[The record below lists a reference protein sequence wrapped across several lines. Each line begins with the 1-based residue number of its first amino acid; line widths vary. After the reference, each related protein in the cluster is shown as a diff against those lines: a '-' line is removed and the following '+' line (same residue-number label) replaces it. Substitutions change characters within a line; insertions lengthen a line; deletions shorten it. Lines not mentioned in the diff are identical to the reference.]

1 MRCERGHS
9 ITFRDRGPGRIHMA
23 NHGKPMNSCRV
34 QFVVRNM
41 DTKDKTLQINSV
53 ECKISDT
60 RRITKVSELSEQNA
74 ETLTV
79 SAFFV
84 VSPPGRI
91 RHFSALCREFCVSR
105 RIVSRKTHDCESI
118 VSHATHIAVSPL
130 KMCVLR
136 HSARTPLGYEGSR
149 CQRWIPVSTT
159 NRPYS

>member
-60 RRITKVSELSEQNA
+60 RRITNKISQIANPQQFGLFLSSKLSANCLQIQNLRQHSVNK
-74 ETLTV
+74 TLLMDRRV
-79 SAFFV
+79 CSAGIWNYDFL
-84 VSPPGRI
+84 
-91 RHFSALCREFCVSR
+91 ASR
-105 RIVSRKTHDCESI
+105 RFLSASKASRK
-118 VSHATHIAVSPL
+118 
-130 KMCVLR
+130 
-136 HSARTPLGYEGSR
+136 
-149 CQRWIPVSTT
+149 WISTGD
-159 NRPYS
+159 S

>member
-1 MRCERGHS
+1 MGNNPCERSASHVNLPQNFS
-9 ITFRDRGPGRIHMA
+9 LSPIHHDSLAQLVEHNTFNVGVLGSSP
-23 NHGKPMNSCRV
+23 
-34 QFVVRNM
+34 
-41 DTKDKTLQINSV
+41 
-53 ECKISDT
+53 